1 MNFVAVTSLEPGFVS
16 PLENITV
23 AAGRSAHFTCVV
35 NHLGGH
41 KVENL
46 TRSSSLRVLIAQRG
60 TNHVELSLKG
70 ISIECLGT
78 FSTYSTSYLLGFL
91 EIVFGH
97 I

>member
-46 TRSSSLRVLIAQRG
+46 TRI
-60 TNHVELSLKG
+60 TLK
-70 ISIECLGT
+70 LK
-78 FSTYSTSYLLGFL
+78 
-91 EIVFGH
+91 
-97 I
+97 